1 MGLLAL
7 TVGIFVIL
15 CHVIYCF
22 VLGKPM
28 FPGEDNET
36 EPVDNSEPH
45 DYVDSETKNDNEPL
59 EMTRVA
65 ARAGPKAKGFLF
77 HNA

>member
-1 MGLLAL
+1 
-7 TVGIFVIL
+7 
-15 CHVIYCF
+15 
-22 VLGKPM
+22 M